1 MYTDSQEIEWAYV
14 PEAKNQIFCQISGCR
29 GERSNKE
36 ASLTVESLAEQTG
49 REY

>member
-14 PEAKNQIFCQISGCR
+14 PEAKNQFFCQISGCR